1 MESTYELHLALMNS
15 EFPLKIK
22 LQPQR
27 DTGYIHWHENLEML
41 YFLEGDCKVI
51 NGNEELQVE
60 AGDIV
65 VFNSEALHCVKITNG
80 PTKYILIN
88 LDANYFGAMGF
99 KIGDTN
105 IQKII
110 RDKKISDI
118 FEKALKE
125 KEEALPYYRES
136 IKTMM
141 LEALVIIFRNY
152 LADDLQDDENS
163 NKLRL
168 VKKVVKYIK
177 RHYDEDLSV
186 EKISEHCGYS
196 RFYISKTF
204 KEITGYTVIW
214 YINAA
219 RIEKAKSLLKSGDL
233 SMSEI
238 ATQCGF
244 VNQSYFGKVFKRLE
258 SISPHEYKAKKI
270 INE

>member
-15 EFPLKIK
+15 EYPLKIK

-27 DTGYIHWHENLEML
+27 ETGYIHWHENLEIL
-41 YFLEGDCKVI
+41 YFLKGSCNVI
-51 NGNEELQVE
+51 NGNEELSVN

-65 VFNSEALHCVKITNG
+65 VFNSEALHCVKILDE
-80 PTKYILIN
+80 PTEYILIN
-88 LDANYFGAMGF
+88 LDATYFEAMGF
-99 KIGDTN
+99 KISDAN

-110 RDKKISDI
+110 RDKKVSNI

-125 KEEALPYYRES
+125 QKDALPYYRES
-136 IKTMM
+136 VKAMM
-141 LEALVIIFRNY
+141 LEALVIMFRNY
-152 LADDLQDDENS
+152 LVEDFHDDENS

-168 VKKVVKYIK
+168 VKKVVKYIR

-219 RIEKAKSLLKSGDL
+219 RIGKAKSLLISGNH

-238 ATQCGF
+238 ALQCGF
-244 VNQSYFGKVFKRLE
+244 GNQSYFGKVFKRLE
-258 SISPHEYKAKKI
+258 NISPHEYKAKKQY
-270 INE
+270 